1 MSLSSVLTALVAV
14 LVLANIVLVLR
25 MTNRCADDRQEH
37 SGDGAGNA
45 AAPPSAALGEPG
57 TVAPERRT

>member
-1 MSLSSVLTALVAV
+1 MSLSSVLATLVAV

-25 MTNRCADDRQEH
+25 LTDRCADERQEH
-37 SGDGAGNA
+37 GMEGAGSA
-45 AAPPSAALGEPG
+45 AAQPSAAVGEPG

>member
-1 MSLSSVLTALVAV
+1 MSLSSLLATLVAV

-25 MTNRCADDRQEH
+25 LTDRCAE
-37 SGDGAGNA
+37 DGRERGIEGANTA
-45 AAPPSAALGEPG
+45 AAQPSAAAGEAG

>member
-25 MTNRCADDRQEH
+25 MTNRCADERAEH
-37 SGDGAGNA
+37 NGDGASA
-45 AAPPSAALGEPG
+45 VAAPPPAAINESN

>member
-1 MSLSSVLTALVAV
+1 MSLPSVLATLVAV

-25 MTNRCADDRQEH
+25 LTDRCADHRQERV
-37 SGDGAGNA
+37 GEGASSA
-45 AAPPSAALGEPG
+45 AAQPSPVRSEPG